1 METGSELLLH
11 IPEPMALVT
20 VHSAFSQ
27 QDNRAM
33 TTILSIGCIF
43 ILHEI
48 GGKCVVGYQTLIT
61 HSELG
66 SSWLDEVG
74 RYEKKWGHGQWSRL
88 DQKLC
93 QMRKEVRRRRRWREE
108 GPVPPAAAFSGL
120 QQSPAFCEWKPKS
133 WSFLCLQPTADTL
146 SHHKLHDPGC
156 KTKSNKPALPAG

>member
-1 METGSELLLH
+1 MEAGSELLLH
-11 IPEPMALVT
+11 IPEPTSLVT
-20 VHSAFSQ
+20 VHSAFSR

-33 TTILSIGCIF
+33 TIILSIGCIF
-43 ILHEI
+43 VLHEI
-48 GGKCVVGYQTLIT
+48 EGKCVVGYQTLTT

-74 RYEKKWGHGQWSRL
+74 RYEKKWSHGQWSRL

-93 QMRKEVRRRRRWREE
+93 QMRKEMRRRRRWRPE

-133 WSFLCLQPTADTL
+133 LLCLQQTADSL